1 MRVVKNIGAVV
12 FGALAAFGVTAFF
25 MDDATIYIIGAF
37 FVLIGGG
44 LSFLCARK
52 SPEEKERIVKEK
64 ELKAQEAKIRKEA
77 RQAERIAR
85 AEADRAAAAERAQR
99 ASALRAER
107 EKELRDRFVRENAA
121 RAEREEAEHA
131 RRTAEAERKRRE
143 YDEEIAREAERRRRR
158 EAEKERRE
166 EEPRQQTEARSA
178 HREDGRAAWNDD
190 LRKKKP
196 SFWDRMEEREREE
209 RILRDRR
216 KAAAREQGLACCP
229 YCGST
234 SLTANKKGYGVG
246 KGALGLWGFGLLG
259 LGLGSLGSQKVK
271 VTCLNC
277 GRQFKPG
284 KRTIW

>member
-25 MDDATIYIIGAF
+25 MDDTTIYIIGAF

-44 LSFLCARK
+44 LSYLCARK
-52 SPEEKERIVKEK
+52 SPEEKELIAREK

-131 RRTAEAERKRRE
+131 RRTAEAER
-143 YDEEIAREAERRRRR
+143 RRRR

-166 EEPRQQTEARSA
+166 EEHRQQTEARRA
-178 HREDGRAAWNDD
+178 HREDGRATWNDD

-259 LGLGSLGSQKVK
+259 LGFGSLGSQKVK